1 MKTHDLTK
9 MAICI
14 TLLCISSYLSF
25 PLPLSPVMITTQT
38 IIINLIA
45 LILTPKQAFVT
56 VSLYI
61 IMGLIGLPVFSGGAS
76 GLAKILSPTGGFIM
90 GFLIAAPLMSYV
102 KGECVHLKSALCIT
116 ILIGMPIIYLFGTYW
131 MSLNQG
137 IGIYDAFKV
146 SVIPFVLGDVVK
158 CVIASLVADR
168 LTQRVNQSV
177 FRGQLVN
184 E

>member
-1 MKTHDLTK
+1 
-9 MAICI
+9 
-14 TLLCISSYLSF
+14 
-25 PLPLSPVMITTQT
+25 
-38 IIINLIA
+38 
-45 LILTPKQAFVT
+45 
-56 VSLYI
+56 
-61 IMGLIGLPVFSGGAS
+61 
-76 GLAKILSPTGGFIM
+76 
-90 GFLIAAPLMSYV
+90 YV

-158 CVIASLVADR
+158 CVIASLVAVR
-168 LTQRVNQSV
+168 LTKRVNQSV